1 MIATD
6 DHQLISTVDENRQCG
21 AKLERAIM
29 GFD

>member
-1 MIATD
+1 MIAVD
-6 DHQLISTVDENRQCG
+6 DHLSISHLDENRQCG